1 MCFPNVEQGAV
12 LWLWNIKQNIENFAG
27 SFIFKWVSGGVVLCA
42 VLCCI
47 FLNAISLTFIENV
60 NRREINAGLIC
71 GLIFESSIQSVL
83 ADETAVPHF

>member
-1 MCFPNVEQGAV
+1 MQCFDFEISGKILRTWQVG
-12 LWLWNIKQNIENFAG
+12 F
-27 SFIFKWVSGGVVLCA
+27 FFKWVTVGFVLCS

-47 FLNAISLTFIENV
+47 FLNAISLSFIENV

-83 ADETAVPHF
+83 TDETAVPHF

>member
-1 MCFPNVEQGAV
+1 MGY
-12 LWLWNIKQNIENFAG
+12 
-27 SFIFKWVSGGVVLCA
+27 GGVVLCA